1 MRPAGRALPAILVV
15 AAACRTAAP
24 PTPVSRSPE
33 APVREDERGSI
44 TVPPLDL
51 PAPLPPPAVAPAP
64 ADATDPYEV
73 LWGHH
78 LDFAQGGE
86 PLVNIRIMEGQEAI
100 AFRARSP
107 AVIRPRGG
115 APIEIPAGGRVLVR
129 AEEARASRL
138 GYHALVAEGPAADR
152 DRLEDVRRLYADRGV
167 PLVVRRVGDVHGIAG
182 RVIDN
187 RRELLLVDGD
197 GSEASARA
205 EIERLRARFGA
216 RAQMNVEIAERPR
229 GRLVL
234 SGEGGAAIAEAESVA
249 VAEAEEGFVVEGVQ
263 HDLGPVARSREDRVY
278 RGRIYLVVDAGGRLA
293 AVHGVPLEEL
303 LLGLVPSEM
312 PASSPLEALK
322 AQAVTARSNVLAQLG
337 TRHLGD
343 PFMLCAEVHCQA
355 YRGDGA
361 RTARTD
367 QAVRE
372 TRGEALFG
380 RQDRTVVDAVY
391 SAMCGGHGE
400 DNDKVWG
407 NAPNASLRG
416 HPDLPAGVRGRW
428 DRALSDEG
436 KLRAFLAPGQP
447 EAEQSFC
454 RRPASRRDRF
464 RWEQRFSADELDR
477 ALAGLGVGHVT
488 ALSVTSRGVSG
499 RARVLRVEGARGN
512 AEVAGELNIR
522 RALRHPLVQG
532 RDGLPSAMFVVDR
545 DGDGWILR
553 GGGWGHG
560 AGMCQW
566 GAVGRAEAGQG
577 YREILRAYFSG
588 AEVGALY

>member
-1 MRPAGRALPAILVV
+1 VRPDRRALTAILLV

-24 PTPVSRSPE
+24 PTPATRAPE
-33 APVREDERGSI
+33 PVPEDERGSI
-44 TVPPLDL
+44 AVPPLDL
-51 PAPLPPPAVAPAP
+51 PAPLPPPAAAPAP

-100 AFRARSP
+100 AFRARGP

-115 APIEIPAGGRVLVR
+115 TPVEVPAGARILVR
-129 AEEARASRL
+129 AEDGHPSRL

-152 DRLEDVRRLYADRGV
+152 DRLDEVRRLYADRGV
-167 PLVVRRVGDVHGIAG
+167 SLVLRRVGDVHGIAG

-187 RRELLLVDGD
+187 RRELLLVEGD
-197 GSEASARA
+197 GSEAGARA
-205 EIERLRARFGA
+205 DIERLRAKFGA
-216 RAQMNVEIAERPR
+216 RAQMNVEVAERPR
-229 GRLVL
+229 ARLVL
-234 SGEGGAAIAEAESVA
+234 VGESGAPIGEAASVV

-263 HDLGPVARSREDRVY
+263 HDLGPVARSREDRAY
-278 RGRIYLVVDAGGRLA
+278 RGRIYLVVDAGGHVA

-337 TRHLGD
+337 TRHLSD
-343 PFMLCAEVHCQA
+343 PYMLCAEVHCQA

-361 RTARTD
+361 RTPRTD

-380 RQDRTVVDAVY
+380 QRDRTVVDAVY

-407 NAPNASLRG
+407 TAPNPSLRG
-416 HPDLPAGVRGRW
+416 HPDLPASERGRW

-436 KLRAFLAPGQP
+436 RLRAFLAPGQP
-447 EAEQSFC
+447 EAEQAFC
-454 RRPASRRDRF
+454 RRPVGRRDRF
-464 RWEQRFSADELDR
+464 RWEQRYSADDMDR
-477 ALAGLGVGHVT
+477 AVAALGVGHVT
-488 ALSVTSRGVSG
+488 SLTVTSRGVSG
-499 RARVLRVEGARGN
+499 RARVLRVEGARGT
-512 AEVAGELNIR
+512 AEVSGELAIR
-522 RALRHPLVQG
+522 RALRHPQAQG
-532 RDGLPSAMFVVDR
+532 KDGLPSAMFVVDR
-545 DGDGWILR
+545 DGEGFVLR